1 MTDDNKA
8 FGLSKDLIVTVDG
21 YYDKFTWNAAIEA
34 AAKIAESSDGVTWE
48 NIAINVIPENI
59 RKLKR

>member
-8 FGLSKDLIVTVDG
+8 FSLAKDLIVTVDG

-34 AAKIAESSDGVTWE
+34 AAKAADDAAGQIASNAV
-48 NIAINVIPENI
+48 